1 MLKKSPMNI
10 LALDTSMGACS
21 AALLRAG
28 GAAPSLYART
38 EPMARGHAEALMPM
52 VAEVLAEAGVT
63 PSNLDRIAATLGP
76 GSFTGVRIAI
86 AAARG
91 LALATGAKL
100 WGTDSLAVMAQ
111 SVLADPD
118 VKASGGSFA
127 VAVDARRSML
137 YFGLFAADGARLH
150 GPVLIAPEDAVAL
163 LSDDLAVAVGSGAQL
178 LSEAAELRGRRIEAA
193 LPDLQPSAPAL
204 ASLAFDAGATLP
216 SLRPLYLRP
225 ADAKP
230 QASMVS
236 RL

>member
-28 GAAPSLYART
+28 GAAPSLYVRT

-52 VAEVLAEAGVT
+52 VAEVMAEAGVT
-63 PSNLDRIAATLGP
+63 PSGLDLIAASLGP

-100 WGTDSLAVMAQ
+100 WGTDSLTVMAQ

-118 VKASGGSFA
+118 LKASGGPFA

-137 YFGLFAADGARLH
+137 YFGLFAAAGRRLH
-150 GPVLIAPEDAVAL
+150 GPVLIAPEDAAAL
-163 LSDDLAVAVGSGAQL
+163 LPDDLTAAVGSGAQL
-178 LSEAAELRGRRIEAA
+178 LSEAAEMHGRRIEAA

-204 ASLAFDAGATLP
+204 ASLAFAAGATLP

-230 QASMVS
+230 QASMVT
-236 RL
+236 R